1 MNETRKWQAV
11 LDRDATMDGQFV
23 YGVRTT
29 GVYCRPSC
37 PARRPRRD
45 NVRFYDSPADA
56 GEAGLRPCRRCRP
69 LERWR
74 DDPEVARVL
83 DLCRR
88 VEADPDALP
97 DAAGLARAAG
107 IDAFRLNR
115 LFKRYLT
122 ITPGDYIEQV
132 RVARIKR
139 ALRRSTS
146 VTDAVYDAGLGSS
159 RALYERAPHA
169 LGMTPREYRDGG
181 AGLVI
186 SHATA
191 ATPLGLACI
200 GATDRGICF
209 LQFGDD
215 ERALL
220 AQLAAEYPRAELA
233 AMESAARPAFD
244 AWIEAL
250 NASLEGHAPS
260 PALPLDLRGTAF
272 QVRVWNYL
280 RGIPPGDVVS
290 YAEAAA
296 AIGAPRAARAVASA
310 CARNRVAVLVPC
322 HRVIRGDGGLG
333 GYRWGL
339 ARKRAL
345 LDAER
350 RAASPRRD
358 RSSRN
363 AGSTPDGTA

>member
-1 MNETRKWQAV
+1 MNENLQWQAV
-11 LDRDATMDGQFV
+11 QRRDTAMDRRFV
-23 YGVRTT
+23 YGVVTT

-37 PARRPRRD
+37 PARRPLRG
-45 NVRFYDSPADA
+45 NIRFFDSPAEA
-56 GEAGLRPCRRCRP
+56 GEAGLRPCKRCRP
-69 LERWR
+69 LERWH
-74 DDPEVARVL
+74 DDPDVARLL

-88 VEADPDALP
+88 VDADPDVLP
-97 DAAGLARAAG
+97 DAAALAHAAG
-107 IDAFRLNR
+107 IDAYRLNR

-132 RVARIKR
+132 RVARIKH
-139 ALRRSTS
+139 ALRSSAS

-159 RALYERAPHA
+159 RGLYERAPRA
-169 LGMTPREYRDGG
+169 LGMTPREYRSGG

-191 ATPLGLACI
+191 QTPLGLVCI

-209 LQFGDD
+209 LQFGEDAA
-215 ERALL
+215 ALL
-220 AQLAAEYPRAELA
+220 AQLAGEYPRAELA
-233 AMESAARPAFD
+233 TMAPSAQPAFD
-244 AWIEAL
+244 AWIAAL
-250 NASLEGHAPS
+250 NANLEGHAPS

-280 RGIPPGDVVS
+280 RGIPPGEVVS
-290 YAEAAA
+290 YGEAAA
-296 AIGAPRAARAVASA
+296 ALGAPRATRAVASA

-345 LDAER
+345 LDVER
-350 RAASPRRD
+350 RVAATERGD
-358 RSSRN
+358 
-363 AGSTPDGTA
+363 

>member
-1 MNETRKWQAV
+1 MNQTLQWQAV
-11 LDRDATMDGQFV
+11 QQRDAAMDRRFV
-23 YGVRTT
+23 YGVVTT

-37 PARRPRRD
+37 PARRPLRE
-45 NVRFYDSPADA
+45 NIRFFDSPAEA
-56 GEAGLRPCRRCRP
+56 GEAGLRPCKRCRP
-69 LERWR
+69 LERWH
-74 DDPEVARVL
+74 DDPEVARLL

-97 DAAGLARAAG
+97 DAAALARMAG

-139 ALRRSTS
+139 ALRNSAS

-159 RALYERAPHA
+159 RGLYERAPRT
-169 LGMTPREYRDGG
+169 LGMTPREYRSGG

-209 LQFGDD
+209 LQFGED
-215 ERALL
+215 AASLL
-220 AQLAAEYPRAELA
+220 AQLASEYPQAELA
-233 AMESAARPAFD
+233 AMAPSAQPAFD
-244 AWIEAL
+244 AWIAAL

-280 RGIPPGDVVS
+280 RGIPPGEVVS
-290 YAEAAA
+290 YGEAAA
-296 AIGAPRAARAVASA
+296 ALGAPRATRAVASA

-345 LDAER
+345 LDVER
-350 RAASPRRD
+350 QAAATRGGKRLSPRGP
-358 RSSRN
+358 S
-363 AGSTPDGTA
+363 

>member
-1 MNETRKWQAV
+1 MNETLKWQAV
-11 LDRDATMDGQFV
+11 QRRDAALDRAFV
-23 YGVRTT
+23 YGVLST

-37 PARRPRRD
+37 PARRALRG
-45 NVRFYDSPADA
+45 NVRFFDSPAAA
-56 GEAGLRPCRRCRP
+56 GKAGLRPCKRCHP

-74 DDPEVARVL
+74 DDPEVARL
-83 DLCRR
+83 LELCHR
-88 VEADPDALP
+88 VEADPEALP
-97 DAAGLARAAG
+97 DAATLARESG

-122 ITPGDYIEQV
+122 ITPGEYIEQV

-139 ALRRSTS
+139 ALRTSAS

-159 RALYERAPHA
+159 RGLYERAPRA
-169 LGMTPREYRDGG
+169 LGMTPREYRNGG

-186 SHATA
+186 SHASA

-209 LQFGDD
+209 LQFGEDAA
-215 ERALL
+215 ALV
-220 AQLAAEYPRAELA
+220 AQLAAEYPNARLA
-233 AMESAARPAFD
+233 AMASSAQPAFD
-244 AWIEAL
+244 AWIAAL
-250 NASLEGHAPS
+250 NANLEGHAPS

-280 RGIPPGDVVS
+280 RSIPAGEVVS
-290 YAEAAA
+290 YGEAAA
-296 AIGAPRAARAVASA
+296 AIGAPHAIRAVASA

-345 LDAER
+345 LDVER
-350 RAASPRRD
+350 KAARGRGED
-358 RSSRN
+358 
-363 AGSTPDGTA
+363 

>member
-1 MNETRKWQAV
+1 MNENLQWQAV
-11 LDRDATMDGQFV
+11 QQRDATMDRRFV
-23 YGVRTT
+23 YGVLTT

-37 PARRPRRD
+37 PARRPLRG
-45 NVRFYDSPADA
+45 NIRFFDSPAEA
-56 GEAGLRPCRRCRP
+56 GDAGLRPCKRCRP
-69 LERWR
+69 LERWH
-74 DDPEVARVL
+74 DDPEIARL
-83 DLCRR
+83 LELCRR
-88 VEADPDALP
+88 VEADPDGLP
-97 DAAGLARAAG
+97 DAATLARGAG

-139 ALRRSTS
+139 ALRNSAS

-159 RALYERAPHA
+159 RGLYERAPRA
-169 LGMTPREYRDGG
+169 LGMTPREYRSGG

-186 SHATA
+186 SHAVA
-191 ATPLGLACI
+191 ETPLGLVCI

-209 LQFGDD
+209 LQFG
-215 ERALL
+215 EEGEALL
-220 AQLAAEYPRAELA
+220 AQLAAEYPQARLA
-233 AMESAARPAFD
+233 PMAPSAQPAFD
-244 AWIEAL
+244 AWIAAL
-250 NASLEGHAPS
+250 NANLEGQAPS
-260 PALPLDLRGTAF
+260 AALPLDLRGTAF

-280 RGIPPGDVVS
+280 RSIPSGEVVS

-296 AIGAPRAARAVASA
+296 ALGAPRATRAVASA

-350 RAASPRRD
+350 RAATRRFGGPPSPD
-358 RSSRN
+358 
-363 AGSTPDGTA
+363 

>member
-1 MNETRKWQAV
+1 MNETLKWQAV
-11 LDRDATMDGQFV
+11 QARDAGMDRSFV
-23 YGVRTT
+23 YGVLTT

-37 PARRPRRD
+37 PARRALRT
-45 NVRFYDSPADA
+45 NVRFFDTPAQA

-69 LERWR
+69 LERWH
-74 DDPEVARVL
+74 DDPEVARL
-83 DLCRR
+83 LELCRR
-88 VEADPDALP
+88 VEADPETLP
-97 DAAGLARAAG
+97 DAATLARESG
-107 IDAFRLNR
+107 VDAFRLNR

-122 ITPGDYIEQV
+122 ITPGDYIERV
-132 RVARIKR
+132 RMARIKR
-139 ALRRSTS
+139 ALRSSAS

-159 RALYERAPHA
+159 RGLYERAPRA
-169 LGMTPREYRDGG
+169 LGMTPLEYRSGG

-191 ATPLGLACI
+191 HTPLGLACI

-209 LQFGDD
+209 LQFGEDVA
-215 ERALL
+215 ALAAQL
-220 AQLAAEYPRAELA
+220 ASEYPNAQLAAMAP
-233 AMESAARPAFD
+233 SAQPAFD
-244 AWIEAL
+244 AWIAAL
-250 NASLEGHAPS
+250 NANLEGHAPS

-280 RGIPPGDVVS
+280 RSIPSGEVVS
-290 YAEAAA
+290 YGEAAT
-296 AIGAPRAARAVASA
+296 AIGAPRATRAVAAA

-345 LDAER
+345 LDVER
-350 RAASPRRD
+350 RAAQGRGD
-358 RSSRN
+358 
-363 AGSTPDGTA
+363 D

>member
-1 MNETRKWQAV
+1 MNDDAKWQAV
-11 LDRDATMDGQFV
+11 QDRDHAMDGAFV
-23 YGVRTT
+23 YGVLTT
-29 GVYCRPSC
+29 GIYCRPSC
-37 PARRPRRD
+37 AARRALRG
-45 NVRFYDSPADA
+45 NVRFFESPAEA

-69 LERWR
+69 LEHWQG
-74 DDPEVARVL
+74 DPEIERLLA
-83 DLCRR
+83 LCRR
-88 VEADPDALP
+88 IEADPDALP
-97 DAAGLARAAG
+97 DGAALARAAG

-122 ITPGDYIEQV
+122 ITPGEYLEQV

-139 ALRRSTS
+139 ALRRSAT
-146 VTDAVYDAGLGSS
+146 VTDAIYDAGLGSS
-159 RALYERAPHA
+159 RGLYERAPRA
-169 LGMTPREYRDGG
+169 LGMTPREYRSGG

-191 ATPLGLACI
+191 ATPLGPACI

-209 LQFGDD
+209 LEFGED
-215 ERALL
+215 EATLVARL
-220 AQLAAEYPRAELA
+220 AREYPGATLA
-233 AMESAARPAFD
+233 PMPASARPAFD
-244 AWIEAL
+244 AWIAAL
-250 NASLEGHAPS
+250 NANLEGHAPS

-280 RGIPPGDVVS
+280 RGIPPGEVVS
-290 YAEAAA
+290 YAEAAS
-296 AIGAPRAARAVASA
+296 AIGAPRATRAVASA

-345 LDAER
+345 IDAER
-350 RAASPRRD
+350 RAARERED
-358 RSSRN
+358 AHSS
-363 AGSTPDGTA
+363 